1 MSIIQRTGY
10 NKNRRVKIDYQG
22 SKKKNLT
29 QEKMEM
35 QTHIISYIRG
45 PVRKTR
51 NNNAKDFSD
60 H

>member
-29 QEKMEM
+29 QEKG
-35 QTHIISYIRG
+35 S
-45 PVRKTR
+45 
-51 NNNAKDFSD
+51 N
-60 H
+60 